1 MRGKKQCSYIN
12 IKSHS
17 QHRQVCWVCNGY
29 YAPNFGEPVCGICH
43 SFLFSVPPFDGI
55 KDQVT
60 VVSDDEDSGN
70 DEPPYNNTNNE
81 RAEPEDQELE
91 LEVPDVS
98 ENEQDDN
105 EFELNRP
112 APLAPRNINQYIDLL
127 SEPYQNNQ
135 TDNNIGELPVE
146 GEPIQ

>member
-1 MRGKKQCSYIN
+1 MR
-12 IKSHS
+12 
-17 QHRQVCWVCNGY
+17 VCWVCNGY

-43 SFLFSVPPFDGI
+43 SFLFSVPPFEGI

-60 VVSDDEDSGN
+60 MVSDDEDSGN
-70 DEPPYNNTNNE
+70 DEPPYADKE
-81 RAEPEDQELE
+81 RIEQEEQELE

-98 ENEQDDN
+98 ENEQDD

-127 SEPYQNNQ
+127 SEPYENNK

-146 GEPIQ
+146 GECCYITLL